1 MPEIYLLVQFFWGT
15 ALGRFSQFFFF
26 NFSWLFNHGGRH
38 FYPPTPPPP
47 TTTMN
52 FIIKKLILISFVII
66 YQKNIRAKKVTL
78 KFEILGS
85 ANENIVVGVIC
96 RKLRPKHIQFLKQ
109 LKNVLNE
116 IRQKKQFFLVSL
128 N

>member
-1 MPEIYLLVQFFWGT
+1 MVADTFT
-15 ALGRFSQFFFF
+15 
-26 NFSWLFNHGGRH
+26 H
-38 FYPPTPPPP
+38 PPRLPP

-109 LKNVLNE
+109 LKNALNE
-116 IRQKKQFFLVSL
+116 IRQKKQFLLVSL